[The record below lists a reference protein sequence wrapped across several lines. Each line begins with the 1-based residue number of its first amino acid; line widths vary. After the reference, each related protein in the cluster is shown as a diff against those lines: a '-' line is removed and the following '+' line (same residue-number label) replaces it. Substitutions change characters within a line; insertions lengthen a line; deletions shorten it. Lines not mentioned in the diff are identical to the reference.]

1 MKLTLLIL
9 SLFIVT
15 GSLFVSTT
23 AWAKDDP
30 QSDYCSSR
38 LDGCYGGCAQYNFHI
53 VGMNF
58 PSPRSVAC
66 GLECSVAYAG
76 CLMMRFR
83 EGV

>member
-9 SLFIVT
+9 SLFIVA
-15 GSLFVSTT
+15 GSFLAAS
-23 AWAKDDP
+23 AALAKED
-30 QSDYCSSR
+30 SR
-38 LDGCYGGCAQYNFHI
+38 TDFCTLRIDSCFAQCAQYNFSI
-53 VGMNF
+53 GSTSF

-66 GLECSVAYAG
+66 GLECSLAYAG